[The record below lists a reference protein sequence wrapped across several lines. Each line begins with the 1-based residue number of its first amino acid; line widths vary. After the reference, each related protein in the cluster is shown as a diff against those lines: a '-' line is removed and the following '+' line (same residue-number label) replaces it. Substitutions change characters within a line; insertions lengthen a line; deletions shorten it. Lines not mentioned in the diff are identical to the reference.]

1 MKYTT
6 LLTGLLFLRLVT
18 SANAV
23 GGHPTIDLP
32 DDVDIDVELH
42 LKPTGSHTI
51 ILTNQSGSLF
61 KAADPFQ
68 SRGVLSFAVAD
79 HYGNVVKPT
88 GIAKADPANS
98 TINLPVQKSSV
109 FKFQSLQYLTGTALF
124 EFQLT
129 SGKTYRVIA
138 IYRPAGLKGPGFC
151 SDEAMITMDEN
162 ETKKEEFKR

>member
-1 MKYTT
+1 MKYIL
-6 LLTGLLFLRLVT
+6 LLTGLLLLTLAT

-32 DDVDIDVELH
+32 DDVDIHVELH
-42 LKPTGSHTI
+42 LKPTGTHTLI
-51 ILTNQSGSLF
+51 ITNQSGSMF

-88 GIAKADPANS
+88 GIAKADPANR

-109 FKFQSLQYLTGTALF
+109 FKFQSLRYLTGTALF
-124 EFQLT
+124 EYQLT
-129 SGKTYRVIA
+129 PGETYRVIA
-138 IYRPAGLKGPGFC
+138 IYRPAGLKGPGF
-151 SDEAMITMDEN
+151 SSKEVMITFPN
-162 ETKKEEFKR
+162 KKPLLDSAK